1 MESTITY
8 NPGRAKSF
16 IISASRSTCLNQVR
30 RWVRS
35 TCSSGRI
42 SSTARFSPWTSPEEL
57 RPSWYPSQWH
67 AWPETSSVLGAR
79 CQVTHRWYLSSP
91 PPLAS
96 PVWPEWAILK
106 VFLVTNF
113 VTKVTQ
119 MYKDFFG
126 YFESINFQ
134 GKTAAATF
142 GQLFKEFW
150 LLFISASCHTGRDT
164 SSHLRLKTDWVV
176 VLIMFLRKVLK

>member
-1 MESTITY
+1 
-8 NPGRAKSF
+8 
-16 IISASRSTCLNQVR
+16 
-30 RWVRS
+30 
-35 TCSSGRI
+35 
-42 SSTARFSPWTSPEEL
+42 
-57 RPSWYPSQWH
+57 
-67 AWPETSSVLGAR
+67 
-79 CQVTHRWYLSSP
+79 
-91 PPLAS
+91 
-96 PVWPEWAILK
+96 
-106 VFLVTNF
+106 
-113 VTKVTQ
+113 